1 MALGPVDKG
10 LNRLRQ
16 EGSTCPVREIEP
28 LLVIQEP
35 GRLLRFDLQKGNP
48 VGGKPIGRN
57 RLLGSLEEAASWPGA
72 DRSTLVALAI
82 ALVTARADAEGSS
95 YFQVLSERN
104 PADTTAQAL
113 AGFFQVRAG
122 HDVAA
127 AVTQLDKAATMDLG
141 LPQYFR
147 GLALA
152 WLLPSVGP
160 SETGVAADAGRA
172 DQVIADLQ
180 FALAARDQFPAFLLR
195 AAYQGLA
202 RAYPVL
208 GRHEQAAEAVRRS
221 GLGPAATDQPPMF
234 TSFSL
239 TARDGMRLSAP
250 STLSPAPG
258 VHVAQSYDFGDFAFI
273 ETSAGLVAVDAGTSP
288 DRVLAAMADLG
299 LKDHAPV
306 SHLILTHAHFD
317 HVGGTAALRGPDT
330 VVIASAGFPAEAER
344 QRHWRV
350 PRYLT
355 GTGASTASD
364 VKPDRLISER
374 TSLVVGDTEF
384 TLIPVRGGETP
395 DALMVHLPAS
405 RLLFTGDVLMPY
417 LGVPFTAEGS
427 PEGLLEV
434 QRYIRE
440 LTPRQLLQGH
450 TTLTENFTIG
460 ALTGL
465 QPALT
470 ELHEFTLARIG
481 EGMTLPQI
489 LDLAYLPALLRDHP
503 AAVVPY
509 LVTRDNF
516 IARLYHQRTGYWQPD
531 GQGLDPRSQEEAAAA
546 LDLLAGG
553 KADAFVTAAVTLA
566 GQGDLALALEILGPG
581 LLRHPDSSELAELRQ
596 AVLAR
601 LMEQR
606 QLSDPFGFLVYAE
619 LAGAE
624 LSPIR

>member
-1 MALGPVDKG
+1 
-10 LNRLRQ
+10 
-16 EGSTCPVREIEP
+16 
-28 LLVIQEP
+28 
-35 GRLLRFDLQKGNP
+35 
-48 VGGKPIGRN
+48 
-57 RLLGSLEEAASWPGA
+57 LLGSLKEAASWPGA
-72 DRSTLVALAI
+72 DRSTVVTLATTLVA
-82 ALVTARADAEGSS
+82 ARADAEGSS
-95 YFQVLSERN
+95 YFQDLSERN
-104 PADTTAQAL
+104 PADATAQAL

-127 AVTQLDKAATMDLG
+127 AIAKLDEAATMDVG

-152 WLLPSVGP
+152 ELLPGGGP
-160 SETGVAADAGRA
+160 SGAGPAAADTGRA
-172 DQVIADLQ
+172 EQVIADLE
-180 FALAARDQFPAFLLR
+180 FVLAARDQFPVLLLR

-202 RAYPVL
+202 RAYLAL
-208 GRHEQAAEAVRRS
+208 GHQQQAAEALRRS
-221 GLGPAATDQPPMF
+221 GLGPAAADRPPMF
-234 TSFSL
+234 TSFSV
-239 TARDGMRLSAP
+239 TARDGIRLSAP
-250 STLSPAPG
+250 GTLSPAPD

-273 ETSAGLVAVDAGTSP
+273 KTSAGLVAIDAGTSP

-317 HVGGTAALRGPDT
+317 HTGGTAAVRGPDT
-330 VVIASAGFPAEAER
+330 QVIASAGFPAEAER
-344 QRHWRV
+344 QRHWSV
-350 PRYLT
+350 PFRHLT
-355 GTGASTASD
+355 GTGASPASD

-384 TLIPVRGGETP
+384 MLIPVRGGETP

-405 RLLFTGDVLMPY
+405 GLLFTGDVMMPY

-427 PEGLLEV
+427 PEGLLETL
-434 QRYIRE
+434 RYIRE
-440 LTPRQLLQGH
+440 LAPRQLIEGH
-450 TTLTENFTIG
+450 TTLTESFTIE
-460 ALTGL
+460 ALSGL
-465 QPALT
+465 EPALT
-470 ELHEFTLARIG
+470 ELHEFALARIG
-481 EGMTLPQI
+481 ENMTLPHI
-489 LDLAYLPALLRDHP
+489 LDLGYLPALLRDHP

-509 LVTRDNF
+509 LVGRDDF

-531 GQGLDPRSQEEAAAA
+531 GEGLDPRSPEERAAA

-553 KADAFVTAAVTLA
+553 KADAFVTAAATLA
-566 GQGDLALALEILGPG
+566 GQGDLALALEILAPG

-596 AVLAR
+596 AVLVR

-624 LSPIR
+624 LSPVG